1 MTIRLALCDDT
12 EAFRYL
18 LRLLFEAEPDFEVVG
33 VAEDGVQVVEMVAA
47 TQPDVLL
54 LDVAMPRRDG
64 IGALPHVFRAS
75 PTTTVVMFTGFMSD
89 DVERRAKA
97 AGAARV
103 LVKGLRPDE
112 LIDAVRSA
120 APRATRTAE
129 EVGDDRRD

>member
-18 LRLLFEAEPDFEVVG
+18 LTMLFEAEPDFEVVG
-33 VAEDGVQVVEMVAA
+33 VAQDGVQVVEMVAA

-75 PTTTVVMFTGFMSD
+75 PSTTVVMFTGFMSN

-112 LIDAVRSA
+112 LIEAVRAA
-120 APRATRTAE
+120 APRRPRAT
-129 EVGDDRRD
+129 EVIDERRD